1 MKNLLAKLDS
11 EKIAQYLQ
19 LNNWVR
25 GEDYIPGR
33 VREYLTP
40 DQNDAILLPM
50 ESSFTDYFSVLES
63 TLKEIA
69 GFERISFKKLCT
81 KLINPSC
88 DLLSWRIND
97 DSTIGGSISFNS
109 MYENIGNIKDMLGA
123 ACLDILNPSTY
134 HSKVN
139 TKEVQEQL
147 ALYKFGQTEV
157 GSYILNVLCPLGYYQ
172 YQLFDTRTEQLPLSR
187 RINLNVLSNI
197 SSIQESVR
205 DGGSEMKEKVD
216 GGEISVNFLNSLA
229 SLYEA
234 NKDSDLSLTAAWN
247 NDIPLLVEPI
257 SKVSLNP
264 HCIDSVLAVV
274 EDYTPKQEQNVEDSF
289 YGKIIKV
296 EAEAEVDNR
305 KVVDVKIATI
315 GAELRTVTVSA
326 TLNYVDYFTL
336 VQQAFQ
342 EGLTVKVT
350 GIRTSTA
357 RSIKL
362 SGARIELAK

>member
-1 MKNLLAKLDS
+1 MIDLLAKLDG
-11 EKIAQYLQ
+11 EMIAQYLQ
-19 LNNWVR
+19 LNKWVR
-25 GEDYIPGR
+25 EEDFIPGR
-33 VREYLTP
+33 VREYSTP
-40 DQNDAILLPM
+40 DQKDAVLLPM
-50 ESSFTDYFSVLES
+50 DSSFTDYFTVLER

-69 GFERISFKKLCT
+69 DIEHISLKKLCI

-109 MYENIGNIKDMLGA
+109 MYENIGNIKDMLGT

-172 YQLFDTRTEQLPLSR
+172 YQLFDTKTGQLPLSR

-197 SSIQESVR
+197 NSIQESVQ
-205 DGGSEMKEKVD
+205 DGGSEIREKVD

-234 NKDSDLSLTAAWN
+234 NKDSDLSLSAAWN
-247 NDIPLLVEPI
+247 NDVPLLVKPI
-257 SKVSLNP
+257 SNVSLNP
-264 HCIDSVLAVV
+264 RCIDPVLSLV

-289 YGKIIKV
+289 YGKIIKI
-296 EAEAEVDNR
+296 EAEADVDNR

-326 TLNYVDYFTL
+326 TLNYGDFFDL

-342 EGLTVKVT
+342 QGLTVKVT